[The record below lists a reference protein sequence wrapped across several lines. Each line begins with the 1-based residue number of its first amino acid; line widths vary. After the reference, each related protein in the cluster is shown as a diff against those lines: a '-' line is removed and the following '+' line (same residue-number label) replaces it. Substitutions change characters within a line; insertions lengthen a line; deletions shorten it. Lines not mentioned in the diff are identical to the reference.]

1 MKYHKFI
8 GTYRG
13 LTGVAQRVYDC
24 VPISEAWQPQQIKAE
39 LTCQGRGGEVR
50 IIMGCLNALIDSGLV
65 KEVPK
70 GYFQRI
76 PVDPKP
82 ANTEKTEETEE
93 AEKEEVMTA
102 TLQTKLQPKL
112 QTKKDETA
120 PIDKIAKLA
129 SRCIELSVML
139 QKLASDVETVAIEVQ
154 NDFAQQ
160 GEDAQKLKQLQA
172 LLKST
177 IG

>member
-24 VPISEAWQPQQIKAE
+24 VPIAEAWSPLQIKAE
-39 LTCQGRGGEVR
+39 LARQGRGGEVR
-50 IIMGCLNALIDSGLV
+50 IIMGCLNTLIDSGLV
-65 KEVPK
+65 QEVSK
-70 GYFQRI
+70 GCFQRI
-76 PVDPKP
+76 PVYPKP
-82 ANTEKTEETEE
+82 TNTEETEE
-93 AEKEEVMTA
+93 TEKEEVMTA
-102 TLQTKLQPKL
+102 TPQPKL
-112 QTKKDETA
+112 QAKKDETA